1 MKLLFN
7 SLRFRLTL
15 LISLMI
21 ILPMLITLSLTG
33 FQGTSILHN
42 NATEKLS
49 LQATALANNVNLW
62 DKEHVRLVQNLS
74 VQPEIVSMKAKKQ
87 KPVLEKTAG
96 VYTNVYLLSTI
107 GLNGLN
113 VARSDNEK
121 LKNYHDRPYFIEAV
135 AGTDIAR
142 QVLIG
147 RTTGRPSVVFS
158 SPIRNDRGKII
169 GVAMLSTDL
178 AVVTERLKAVR
189 LGQTGAA
196 FVIDAQGKVLAH
208 PEAKYA
214 AELKDFSAH
223 SAVKALLTGQPGA
236 FTFIDNHDV
245 NWLSHSIALENGWGV
260 IVQQQKREI
269 LENVRFFWRFA
280 TLVVL
285 IVSSMVSL
293 LTWLIA
299 THLVRPLEKLTQ
311 AAVAGAEGNLN
322 QTITLQRNDE
332 IGILVKAFNQM
343 AAQLKASFETLATNN
358 QELQRLDHL
367 KNEFLANTSHELR
380 TPLNGIIGIAQSL
393 IDGAAGTLSDP
404 VKANL
409 AMVVASGKRLSALVN
424 DILDF
429 AKLKHHQLTLQLNP
443 IGLREVTDVVL
454 FLNQPLVRQKNL
466 HLVNAINSTLPLVY
480 ADENRLQQILHNLIG
495 NAIKFTE
502 QGQIEISAQELDNS
516 LAITIADSG
525 IGIPAGRLNQIFE
538 LFERLDGATARQS
551 GGIGLGLTITKQLVE
566 LHGGTLCVK
575 SQVDQG
581 SQFTFTLPIAPQ
593 QTAHRF
599 ASECPL
605 TEEQLTLSSELARL
619 TELPQTTTVE
629 GQFNIL
635 IVDDEPVNLQVLNN
649 YLVLQNYNIIPATS
663 GKKALVL
670 IADGFKPDLILLD
683 VMMPQM
689 TGYEVTRTLREQWR
703 ADELPIILLTA
714 NNQTEDLIASFDC
727 GANDYLTKPIAKD
740 ELLVRVKTHLHLKQ
754 LQTEALQLVRAY
766 ERFVPREFL
775 NLLGKQSIVDIQ
787 LGDQVEQEMT
797 VLFSDIRGFTSLSE
811 KMTPHDTFE
820 FINNYLGQMEPIIFE
835 YHGVIDKYM
844 GDAIMAVF
852 PAANDAVCG
861 AIAMLKTLATYN
873 QLLQIAQFSP
883 LHIGIG
889 LNTGRLMLG
898 TVGGKQRMEGTV
910 IADAVN
916 LASRV
921 EELTKIYQ
929 TPLLITEHT
938 YRQLAEPMQYHIR
951 VIDVVKV
958 KGKSEEVTVYE
969 IYDADPLDSI
979 ALKDETREDLELGF
993 VLYHSNEFADAQPF
1007 FEKVWQVNPTDQVAQ
1022 IYLNRCQEIL
1032 SLTMPE
1038 KATILVVDDMPVN
1051 VEILSLILTTSH
1063 FEVLVAH
1070 NGESALAIVESHLPQ
1085 LILLDVMMPGID
1097 GFETCQRLK
1106 MQSRTKNIPVIFMTV
1121 LTDQQN
1127 KLKGFEAGAVDYI
1140 TKPFY
1145 KEEVLARIRVHLSNH
1160 YLRQQLLERI

>member
-1 MKLLFN
+1 MKILFN

-33 FQGTSILHN
+33 FQGTSILQQE
-42 NATEKLS
+42 ATEKLS

-74 VQPEIVSMKAKKQ
+74 TQSEIVSMKAKKQ

-121 LKNYHDRPYFIEAV
+121 PKDYHDRPYFIEAV
-135 AGTDIAR
+135 AGKDIAR

-178 AVVTERLKAVR
+178 AVVTERLKAVQ

-214 AELKDFSAH
+214 AELKDFSTH
-223 SAVKALLTGQPGA
+223 PAVRALLTGQPGA
-236 FTFIDNHDV
+236 FTFTDNHDV

-285 IVSSMVSL
+285 TVSL
-293 LTWLIA
+293 MVGVLTWIIA

-322 QTITLQRNDE
+322 QTITFQRNDE

-358 QELQRLDHL
+358 QELQRL
-367 KNEFLANTSHELR
+367 
-380 TPLNGIIGIAQSL
+380 
-393 IDGAAGTLSDP
+393 
-404 VKANL
+404 
-409 AMVVASGKRLSALVN
+409 
-424 DILDF
+424 
-429 AKLKHHQLTLQLNP
+429 
-443 IGLREVTDVVL
+443 
-454 FLNQPLVRQKNL
+454 
-466 HLVNAINSTLPLVY
+466 
-480 ADENRLQQILHNLIG
+480 
-495 NAIKFTE
+495 
-502 QGQIEISAQELDNS
+502 
-516 LAITIADSG
+516 
-525 IGIPAGRLNQIFE
+525 
-538 LFERLDGATARQS
+538 
-551 GGIGLGLTITKQLVE
+551 
-566 LHGGTLCVK
+566 
-575 SQVDQG
+575 
-581 SQFTFTLPIAPQ
+581 
-593 QTAHRF
+593 
-599 ASECPL
+599 
-605 TEEQLTLSSELARL
+605 
-619 TELPQTTTVE
+619 
-629 GQFNIL
+629 
-635 IVDDEPVNLQVLNN
+635 
-649 YLVLQNYNIIPATS
+649 
-663 GKKALVL
+663 
-670 IADGFKPDLILLD
+670 
-683 VMMPQM
+683 
-689 TGYEVTRTLREQWR
+689 
-703 ADELPIILLTA
+703 
-714 NNQTEDLIASFDC
+714 
-727 GANDYLTKPIAKD
+727 
-740 ELLVRVKTHLHLKQ
+740 
-754 LQTEALQLVRAY
+754 QTEALRLVRAY

-811 KMTPHDTFE
+811 KMTPHETFE

-852 PAANDAVCG
+852 PAANDAVSG
-861 AIAMLKTLATYN
+861 AITMLKTLATYN
-873 QLLQIAQFSP
+873 QLLQITQFPP

-938 YRQLAEPMQYHIR
+938 YRQLEDPMQYHIR
-951 VIDVVKV
+951 VVDVVKV
-958 KGKSEEVTVYE
+958 KGKLEEVTVYE
-969 IYDADPLDSI
+969 VYDADSPESI
-979 ALKDETREDLELGF
+979 VLKDDTREDLELGF
-993 VLYHSNEFADAQPF
+993 VLYHSSEFADAQPF

-1038 KATILVVDDMPVN
+1038 KSTILVVDDMPVN
-1051 VEILSLILTTSH
+1051 VEILSLILTANH

-1070 NGESALAIVESHLPQ
+1070 DGESALAMVESHLPQ

-1106 MQSRTKNIPVIFMTV
+1106 MQARTKNIPVIFMTV

-1160 YLRQQLLERI
+1160 YLRQQLLERM

>member
-33 FQGTSILHN
+33 FQGTSILQSD
-42 NATEKLS
+42 ATEKLS

-62 DKEHVRLVQNLS
+62 DKEHVKLVQNLS
-74 VQPEIVSMKAKKQ
+74 MQPDIVSMKAKKQ

-96 VYTNVYLLSTI
+96 VYTNIYLFSTI
-107 GLNGLN
+107 GLSGLN
-113 VARSDNEK
+113 MARSDNEK
-121 LKNYHDRPYFIEAV
+121 LKDYHDRPYFIEAV
-135 AGTDIAR
+135 AGKDIAR

-147 RTTGRPSVVFS
+147 RTTGRPSIVFS
-158 SPIRNDRGKII
+158 SPIRNNRGKII

-223 SAVKALLTGQPGA
+223 PAVRALFTGHPGA
-236 FTFIDNHDV
+236 LTFTDNYGV

-260 IVQQQKREI
+260 IVQQQRREI

-293 LTWLIA
+293 LTWIIA

-367 KNEFLANTSHELR
+367 KNEFLTNTSHELR
-380 TPLNGIIGIAQSL
+380 TPLNGIIGISQSL

-404 VKANL
+404 VKTNL
-409 AMVVASGKRLSALVN
+409 AMVVASGKRLSTLVN

-443 IGLREVTDVVL
+443 VGLREVTDVVL

-466 HLVNAINSTLPLVY
+466 HLVNAINSNLPLVY

-516 LAITIADSG
+516 LVITIADTG
-525 IGIPAGRLNQIFE
+525 IGIPAEQLNQIFE
-538 LFERLDGATARQS
+538 AFEQADGSTAQQY

-566 LHGGTLCVK
+566 LHGGTFLIK
-575 SQVDQG
+575 SQVERG
-581 SQFTFTLPIAPQ
+581 SQFTFTLPMAPLQTAPQ
-593 QTAHRF
+593 SAR
-599 ASECPL
+599 EGIL
-605 TEEQLTLSSELARL
+605 TEKQLTPSSELARL
-619 TELPQTTTVE
+619 TELPQTIVE

-649 YLVLQNYNIIPATS
+649 YLVLQSYNIVQAAS
-663 GKKALVL
+663 GKKALAL

-714 NNQTEDLIASFDC
+714 NNQTEDLVASFDC

-754 LQTEALQLVRAY
+754 LQTEALRLVRAY

-775 NLLGKQSIVDIQ
+775 NLLGRQSIVDIQ
-787 LGDQVEQEMT
+787 LGDQLEQEMT

-820 FINNYLGQMEPIIFE
+820 FINNYLGQMEPVIFE

-852 PAANDAVCG
+852 PAANDAVGG
-861 AIAMLKTLATYN
+861 AIGMLKALSAYN

-938 YRQLAEPMQYHIR
+938 YRQLEEPMQYHIR

-969 IYDADPLDSI
+969 VYDADPPDSI

-993 VLYHSNEFADAQPF
+993 VLYHSSEFADAQPF
-1007 FEKVWQVNPTDQVAQ
+1007 FEKVWQANQTDQVAH
-1022 IYLNRCQEIL
+1022 IYLNRCQDIL

-1051 VEILSLILTTSH
+1051 VELLSLILTTNH

-1070 NGESALAIVESHLPQ
+1070 DGESALAIMESHLPQ

-1145 KEEVLARIRVHLSNH
+1145 KEEVLARIRVHLNNH

>member
-1 MKLLFN
+1 
-7 SLRFRLTL
+7 
-15 LISLMI
+15 
-21 ILPMLITLSLTG
+21 
-33 FQGTSILHN
+33 
-42 NATEKLS
+42 
-49 LQATALANNVNLW
+49 
-62 DKEHVRLVQNLS
+62 
-74 VQPEIVSMKAKKQ
+74 
-87 KPVLEKTAG
+87 
-96 VYTNVYLLSTI
+96 
-107 GLNGLN
+107 
-113 VARSDNEK
+113 
-121 LKNYHDRPYFIEAV
+121 
-135 AGTDIAR
+135 
-142 QVLIG
+142 
-147 RTTGRPSVVFS
+147 
-158 SPIRNDRGKII
+158 
-169 GVAMLSTDL
+169 MLSTDL
-178 AVVTERLKAVR
+178 AVVTERLKAVQ

-214 AELKDFSAH
+214 AELKDFSTH
-223 SAVKALLTGQPGA
+223 PAVRALLTGQPGA
-236 FTFIDNHDV
+236 FTFTDNHDV

-285 IVSSMVSL
+285 TVSL
-293 LTWLIA
+293 MVGVLTWIIA

-322 QTITLQRNDE
+322 QTITFQRNDE

-358 QELQRLDHL
+358 QELQRL
-367 KNEFLANTSHELR
+367 
-380 TPLNGIIGIAQSL
+380 
-393 IDGAAGTLSDP
+393 
-404 VKANL
+404 
-409 AMVVASGKRLSALVN
+409 
-424 DILDF
+424 
-429 AKLKHHQLTLQLNP
+429 
-443 IGLREVTDVVL
+443 
-454 FLNQPLVRQKNL
+454 
-466 HLVNAINSTLPLVY
+466 
-480 ADENRLQQILHNLIG
+480 
-495 NAIKFTE
+495 
-502 QGQIEISAQELDNS
+502 
-516 LAITIADSG
+516 
-525 IGIPAGRLNQIFE
+525 
-538 LFERLDGATARQS
+538 
-551 GGIGLGLTITKQLVE
+551 
-566 LHGGTLCVK
+566 
-575 SQVDQG
+575 
-581 SQFTFTLPIAPQ
+581 
-593 QTAHRF
+593 
-599 ASECPL
+599 
-605 TEEQLTLSSELARL
+605 
-619 TELPQTTTVE
+619 
-629 GQFNIL
+629 
-635 IVDDEPVNLQVLNN
+635 
-649 YLVLQNYNIIPATS
+649 
-663 GKKALVL
+663 
-670 IADGFKPDLILLD
+670 
-683 VMMPQM
+683 
-689 TGYEVTRTLREQWR
+689 
-703 ADELPIILLTA
+703 
-714 NNQTEDLIASFDC
+714 
-727 GANDYLTKPIAKD
+727 
-740 ELLVRVKTHLHLKQ
+740 
-754 LQTEALQLVRAY
+754 QTEALRLVRAY

-811 KMTPHDTFE
+811 KMTPHETFE

-852 PAANDAVCG
+852 PAANDAVSG
-861 AIAMLKTLATYN
+861 AITMLKTLATYN
-873 QLLQIAQFSP
+873 QLLQITQFPP

-938 YRQLAEPMQYHIR
+938 YRQLEDPMQYHIR
-951 VIDVVKV
+951 VVDVVKV
-958 KGKSEEVTVYE
+958 KGKLEEVTVYE
-969 IYDADPLDSI
+969 VYDADSPESI
-979 ALKDETREDLELGF
+979 VLKDDTREDLELGF
-993 VLYHSNEFADAQPF
+993 VLYHSSEFADAQPF

-1038 KATILVVDDMPVN
+1038 KSTILVVDDMPVN
-1051 VEILSLILTTSH
+1051 VEILSLILTANH

-1070 NGESALAIVESHLPQ
+1070 DGESALAMVESHLPQ

-1106 MQSRTKNIPVIFMTV
+1106 MQARTKNIPVIFMTV

-1160 YLRQQLLERI
+1160 YLRQQLLERM